1 MDAAPTT
8 RPSLLVRLRNPQDER
23 AWHEFTAIYS
33 PLVYRL
39 ARRKGLQDADAAD
52 LVQEVLQAVASA
64 IDRFEPD
71 PARGPFRNWLFRIAH
86 NLMIDLLTNQGRHP
100 RGVGGDDRMDLLE
113 SPAALSQADSALFEL
128 ELRRQLF
135 QWASEQIREE
145 FHASSWSA
153 FWKTWV
159 EGKKPKDVAAE
170 MGMSLGAIY
179 MARSR
184 VVARL
189 REFISGIEDE

>member
-1 MDAAPTT
+1 MDATPTT
-8 RPSLLVRLRNPQDER
+8 RPSLLVRLCNPQDER

-33 PLVYRL
+33 PLIYRL

-52 LVQEVLQAVASA
+52 LVQEVLRAVASA

-86 NLMIDLLTNQGRHP
+86 NLMMNFLANQGRHP
-100 RGVGGDDRMDLLE
+100 RGRGGDDVVSLLE
-113 SPAALSQADSALFEL
+113 IPAVASQEDSALFEL
-128 ELRRQLF
+128 EFRRQLF

-145 FHASSWSA
+145 FHASTWSA

-170 MGMSLGAIY
+170 IGMSLGAIY

-189 REFISGIEDE
+189 REVISAIEHE

>member
-1 MDAAPTT
+1 MDATPTT
-8 RPSLLVRLRNPQDER
+8 RPSLLVRLRNPHDER

-33 PLVYRL
+33 PLIYRL

-52 LVQEVLQAVASA
+52 LVQEVLRAVASA

-86 NLMIDLLTNQGRHP
+86 NLMINFLTNQKRHP
-100 RGVGGDDRMDLLE
+100 QGFGGDDRSRLFE
-113 SPAALSQADSALFEL
+113 TPAVASQGDSAMFEL
-128 ELRRQLF
+128 EFRRQLF

-145 FHASSWSA
+145 FQASTWSA

-159 EGKKPKDVAAE
+159 EGKKPKDVSAE
-170 MGMSLGAIY
+170 IGVSLGAIY

-189 REFISGIEDE
+189 REVISGIEHE